1 MAERIERDDD
11 LPAAVGLAIRQNLAK
26 EAVAG
31 DAIQLREASESLEGE
46 SALAPLLAAERGCLE
61 DPVGERFDAVQAQAR
76 RAGGAA
82 KHSAEHLR

>member
-1 MAERIERDDD
+1 MAALSATRSDQLNLRVEMAERIERDDD

-46 SALAPLLAAERGCLE
+46 SALAR
-61 DPVGERFDAVQAQAR
+61 
-76 RAGGAA
+76 
-82 KHSAEHLR
+82 S